1 MIRRPPRSTRTD
13 TLFPYTTLFRSDLSL
28 DGERMKNLTFIAAA
42 FALSIAPAMAQEAP
56 QISKRAAIYSADGTK
71 IGRVEKIT
79 KGADGKPKSV
89 RIIYRG
95 KFLTSQAASLSAE
108 GNGLKTRH
116 HKDKNKK
123 QK

>member
-71 IGRVEKIT
+71 IGRAEKIT
-79 KGADGKPKSV
+79 QGADGKPESV
-89 RIIYRG
+89 RSEEH
-95 KFLTSQAASLSAE
+95 TSDIQSLLSISYAD
-108 GNGLKTRH
+108 LCLQITH
-116 HKDKNKK
+116 
-123 QK
+123 QKSISSDD

>member
-1 MIRRPPRSTRTD
+1 
-13 TLFPYTTLFRSDLSL
+13 
-28 DGERMKNLTFIAAA
+28 MKNLTFIAAA

-79 KGADGKPKSV
+79 QGADGKPESV

-95 KFLTSQAASLSAE
+95 KFLTIPAASLSAE
-108 GNGLKTRH
+108 DRKSAVQGKGVTVRVDPGGRRSIK
-116 HKDKNKK
+116 
-123 QK
+123 

>member
-79 KGADGKPKSV
+79 QGADGKPESV

-95 KFLTSQAASLSAE
+95 KFLTIPAASLSEIGRA
-108 GNGLKTRH
+108 H
-116 HKDKNKK
+116 V
-123 QK
+123 

>member
-1 MIRRPPRSTRTD
+1 
-13 TLFPYTTLFRSDLSL
+13 
-28 DGERMKNLTFIAAA
+28 MKNLTFIAAA

-79 KGADGKPKSV
+79 QGADGKPESV

-95 KFLTSQAASLSAE
+95 NFLNIPADSLSAE
-108 GNGLKTRH
+108 GTGLTTSQIGREAGRERVCPYV
-116 HKDKNKK
+116 
-123 QK
+123 

>member
-56 QISKRAAIYSADGTK
+56 QISKREAIHSAEGTK
-71 IGRVEKIT
+71 IGRVAKIT
-79 KGADGKPKSV
+79 QGAEGKPESV

-95 KFLTSQAASLSAE
+95 KFLTIPAASIGAD
-108 GNGLKTRH
+108 GNGLQTSLT
-116 HKDKNKK
+116 NEEIK
-123 QK
+123 Q